1 MIWLSSSCIYLKEQV
16 DMNWWKDEKIMKK
29 KKKLSA
35 KLISSQTGKKIFM
48 KIELSAAS
56 SYHQLFLSILIGGQ
70 ANTN

>member
-1 MIWLSSSCIYLKEQV
+1 
-16 DMNWWKDEKIMKK
+16 MKK